1 MLQDAVASGLPRQSK
16 ARLGTIL
23 EQYADVF
30 RLKLGTDPPVQ
41 IEPMIIKLQQNAK
54 PVSVKVRRY
63 TPPQAIFLKNKV
75 QELERNGL
83 VRRNGASS
91 WACAPLI
98 VPKPGPEQFR
108 FTTDLRPVNKVTIPH
123 IWPMPD
129 LESSLGRLKNQ
140 KVFALIDLCQV
151 YWQLPLHEN
160 SQECQSF
167 ITPDGM
173 FSPTRVMH
181 GQPNAVSYC
190 QSSIQL
196 MCKHMLDKFL
206 QWLDDLLFFATTAD
220 ELLTSLE
227 AFFEVCAKFG
237 LKLHAAKCK
246 LFLKEVRWCGRV
258 IGEQGIR
265 MDPARLEALLHIEKP
280 VSGDQL
286 QQFVCAA
293 NWMRAAIPEFTKTMA
308 PLAELL
314 EKVYKDV
321 GRRTRRAASKV
332 KLQELGWNE
341 EHTKAF
347 DDMKT
352 ALAHATT
359 LAYPDSDKAL
369 CLFTDAS
376 DHHWSGILTQMPH
389 ADLDLDFD
397 KQRHE
402 PLAFLSG
409 SFKGASSRWST
420 PEKEAS
426 AIIFCCQRLDYL
438 LMREQGFHLFTDHS
452 NLVFLY
458 HPQRSNIRMNKTIYS
473 KVQRWSL
480 ILSMYEYTIVHIK
493 GEENCWAD
501 LLSRWAKRTPP
512 VSEGEKEHRRIAALL
527 RAPLARAPLAPDMDP
542 SFS

>member
-140 KVFALIDLCQV
+140 KVFALIDLCQG

-167 ITPDGM
+167 ITPDGV

-181 GQPNAVSYC
+181 GQRNAVSYC

-196 MCKHMLDKFL
+196 M
-206 QWLDDLLFFATTAD
+206 
-220 ELLTSLE
+220 S
-227 AFFEVCAKFG
+227 
-237 LKLHAAKCK
+237 KCK

-286 QQFVCAA
+286 QQFLCAA

-341 EHTKAF
+341 EYTKAF

-352 ALAHATT
+352 ALAHAIT

-480 ILSMYEYTIVHIK
+480 ILSMFEYTIVHIK

-542 SFS
+542 SFSWPSTHDVQESQSNGDLSEIF